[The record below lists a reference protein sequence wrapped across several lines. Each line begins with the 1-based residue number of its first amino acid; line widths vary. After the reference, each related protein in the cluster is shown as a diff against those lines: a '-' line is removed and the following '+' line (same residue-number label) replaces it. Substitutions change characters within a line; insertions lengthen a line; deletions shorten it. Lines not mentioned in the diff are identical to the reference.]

1 MPQQANNVLYAQAG
15 GVTAVINASA
25 AGVIEMARRHPERFG
40 KIYAAIN
47 GIVGVLEE
55 TLVDTSQLD
64 EDTLDQLK
72 IQPGAAFQSCR
83 FDLDTL
89 AENPEQYQR
98 VLDVFRQYE
107 IGYFFYNGGNG
118 SMVTAQKV
126 AEYCTAHGHPV
137 TCIGV
142 AKTIDNDLALSHCSP
157 GFGSAAKYIA
167 TSLLEATLDLI
178 SMHNTSTK
186 FFALEAM
193 GRNAGWLTIA
203 GGLIKTQIP
212 DVPLIVLPAER
223 PFNQQAFLDK
233 TQRLIDQ
240 KGYCVCIVS
249 EGLTNADGSYL
260 SIENI
265 EHTHNH
271 DYTQLGGVA
280 HTLSNLVAQTFN
292 CKTHSAVP
300 DYLQRSASHIVSE
313 TDWEMAYRTGKAA
326 VQAALD
332 GCHGVLPTVEV
343 IGEHPLVWRY
353 QNVELVAV
361 ADLEKRVP
369 DAFISEDG
377 MDVTQAAIDY
387 LKPLVKGQRAMPY
400 QHGLPAIAPITY
412 QCMPKQLPSYKVVK

>member
-1 MPQQANNVLYAQAG
+1 MSQPSINVLYAQAG

-25 AGVIEMARRHPERFG
+25 AGVIEMARRHPEQFG

-55 TLVDTSQLD
+55 TLTDTAQFN
-64 EDTLDQLK
+64 EQMLDQLK
-72 IQPGAAFQSCR
+72 VQPGAAFQSCR

-89 AENPEQYQR
+89 AENPKQYQR

-126 AEYCTAHGHPV
+126 ADYCTQHGHPV

-167 TSLLEATLDLI
+167 TSLLEATIDLI
-178 SMHNTSTK
+178 SMHSTSTQ
-186 FFALEAM
+186 FFALETM

-203 GGLIKTQIP
+203 GGLIKTQLP
-212 DVPLIVLPAER
+212 DVPLILLPAER
-223 PFNQQAFLDK
+223 AFNQQAFLDK
-233 TQRLIDQ
+233 VKRLIDS
-240 KGYCVCIVS
+240 KGYCVCVVS
-249 EGLTNADGSYL
+249 EGLTNADGSYI

-265 EHTHNH
+265 EHTHNN
-271 DYTQLGGVA
+271 DYTQLGGAA
-280 HTLSNLVAQTFN
+280 HTLSKLVAQTFN

-313 TDWEMAYRTGKAA
+313 TDWEMAYRAGKAS

-332 GCHGVLPTVEV
+332 GCHGVLPTIKV

-353 QNVELVAV
+353 QNVDLIEV
-361 ADLEKRVP
+361 ADLEKCVP

-377 MDVTQAAIDY
+377 MDITDAALEY
-387 LKPLVKGQRAMPY
+387 LKPLVKGERFMAY
-400 QHGLPAIAPITY
+400 QQGLPSIAPIQY
-412 QCMPKQLPSYKVVK
+412 QYLPKQLPPYKVVK